1 MQRLGQHFLKN
12 TSATRQIINKMI
24 KAADVSKK
32 DIVLEAGPG
41 KGILTKALLKK
52 AGRVIAVE
60 KDKELVKYLK
70 EKFGF
75 VLYGK
80 SLSVD
85 VKSLLWADKIILV
98 ADDVPKVL
106 FNSKKWKNKI
116 DVWRVPDEEA
126 DNEKNINKSV
136 GIIMNKIDTLNKQL
150 EKK

>member
-1 MQRLGQHFLKN
+1 M
-12 TSATRQIINKMI
+12 
-24 KAADVSKK
+24 
-32 DIVLEAGPG
+32 
-41 KGILTKALLKK
+41 
-52 AGRVIAVE
+52 
-60 KDKELVKYLK
+60 KDKINILFVCKYNRFRSKVAEIYFKKINSDKRIKLRSRGIIEVNKPLDSLERRRNKYLK